1 MANHEGQLLWERL
14 ELATTRMQLLID
26 DLLEYSHVS
35 IRPVEIEEIDL
46 NEKLETV
53 LGDLEIAIEDKKATI
68 NVSPLP
74 TVKGYRRQIQQLF
87 QTLISNALK
96 YSRINV
102 DPEININARVVTG
115 SDIEL
120 NLTDEQRSNIF
131 YLIEI
136 TDNGIG
142 FDQKYAEQ
150 IFKMF
155 QRLHS
160 KNEYCGS
167 GVGLSIA
174 RKVVEN
180 HRGYITAKS
189 EIGKGAQF
197 KVYLPK

>member
-1 MANHEGQLLWERL
+1 
-14 ELATTRMQLLID
+14 MQLLID

-35 IRPVEIEEIDL
+35 NRPAGFEEIDL
-46 NEKLETV
+46 NEKLKRV
-53 LGDLEIAIEDKKATI
+53 LGDVEIEIEDKKATI
-68 NVSPLP
+68 NIGTLP
-74 TVKGYRRQIQQLF
+74 TIRGYRRQIQQLF
-87 QTLISNALK
+87 QNILTNALK
-96 YSRINV
+96 YNRPGVPS
-102 DPEININARVVTG
+102 EINIHARVVTG
-115 SDIEL
+115 SDIESD
-120 NLTDEQRSNIF
+120 LTEEQRSKLF

-142 FDQKYAEQ
+142 FDQKYAEK
-150 IFKMF
+150 IFNMF

-160 KNEYCGS
+160 KMEYAGT

-180 HRGYITAKS
+180 HHGFITAKS